1 MTFDAHLSRPVVYAA
16 NGMASTGHPLASLA
30 AIRVLEEG
38 GNAMDAAV
46 AASAVLSVVDPAASG
61 VGGDVFYTY
70 YDAGTGQLD
79 SLVGSGRAG
88 RAAHAERFRD
98 GIPATGPLAPT
109 IPGIVRGWEDA
120 LKRHGSRSLA
130 RLLEPAIRHAH
141 EGFPV
146 SARVAGAFRRRESAL
161 LQCKAAV
168 ECYRR
173 GGDWPVAGQRL
184 RLPDLAATLETIA
197 REGADSFYRGS
208 LADRIV
214 AALKADGGLLDHED
228 FGTYESPFEAP
239 LTVDYRGYRVA
250 VPPPPTM
257 GAILLAELALLE
269 EVAPESGAW
278 DSARWQHLLIE
289 VKKASF
295 ADLDAFLTDP
305 KFAAVPPAIYLA
317 PDYIRARRA
326 AISTTKAALYRP
338 GSVGPGPGHTISLAV
353 ADKAGNVVS
362 WIQSVFTEF
371 GSCWMAPGTGF
382 VLNNRMYGFSAVPG
396 HVNVVAPGKR
406 TAHTLHCPMVLKDGR
421 PVLALSTPGDYGQ
434 TQSNLQMITNFIDHG
449 FDVQRMIDA
458 PRWRSIEGLEVAIE
472 SRFPETMI
480 EELRALGH
488 DLRVV
493 EPWTDLMGGA
503 VAIHIDREN
512 GTLAGAGDPRRECYA
527 IGY

>member
-1 MTFDAHLSRPVVYAA
+1 MSFDAHLSRPVVYAA
-16 NGMASTGHPLASLA
+16 NGMATSGHPLASLA
-30 AIRVLEEG
+30 AIRVLEAG

-88 RAAHAERFRD
+88 RAAHTERFRD

-109 IPGIVRGWEDA
+109 VPGIVRGWEDA

-130 RLLEPAIRHAH
+130 ELLESAIRYAR
-141 EGFPV
+141 EGFPL
-146 SARVAGAFRRRESAL
+146 SARVAGAFRRKEQL
-161 LQCKAAV
+161 LLKCKTTV
-168 ECYRR
+168 ECYKR
-173 GGDWPVAGQRL
+173 GGSWPVAGQML
-184 RLPDLAATLETIA
+184 QLPELADSLETIA
-197 REGADSFYRGS
+197 REGADSFYVGS
-208 LADRIV
+208 LADRILSG
-214 AALKADGGLLDHED
+214 LKADGGLLDDQD
-228 FGTYESPFEAP
+228 FAGYASDFQTP
-239 LTVDYRGYRVA
+239 LSVDYRGYEVA

-257 GAILLAELALLE
+257 GAILLAQLALLE
-269 EVAPESGAW
+269 QVAPERGAW
-278 DSARWQHLLIE
+278 ASPQWQHLLIE

-295 ADLDAFLTDP
+295 ADLDAYLTDP
-305 KFAAVPPAIYLA
+305 KFATVHPVSYLA
-317 PDYIRARRA
+317 PDYIKARRSA
-326 AISTTKAALYRP
+326 VSMEKAALYQP
-338 GSVGPGPGHTISLAV
+338 GRIDSRLGHTICLAV

-362 WIQSVFTEF
+362 WIQSVFNEF

-382 VLNNRMYGFSAVPG
+382 VLNNRMYGFSATPG

-421 PVLALSTPGDYGQ
+421 PVLAVSTPGDYGQ

-472 SRFPETMI
+472 SRFPAAVI
-480 EELRALGH
+480 DELRALGH

-493 EPWTDLMGGA
+493 GPWTDLMGGA
-503 VAIHIDREN
+503 VAIHIDREK
-512 GTLAGAGDPRRECYA
+512 GSFAGAGDPRRECYA
-527 IGY
+527 IGH